1 MRALIVAVALAST
14 GSASAGPCAIHPLA
28 AHPMTANGTELPPG
42 GGVLVALGDV
52 ADWNAVS
59 QPDLTKTSWKFVD
72 GTKSTAPVIKLL
84 APGLAVF
91 EPPAGASS
99 IKLVDGTRIVATH
112 PRTTTAKPLLP
123 APVITAIDHVTSA
136 APMGPRQA
144 PRNTVTA
151 QLTGDRPDG
160 AVAIILF
167 AAGTPASWT
176 SAFSYSGPKGPLE
189 LWHTAGRCETAIPGL
204 VATQPGTKV
213 TAAWVD
219 ASGRLGARSKELVV
233 GSRIG
238 P

>member
-1 MRALIVAVALAST
+1 MRALIFAVAFAST
-14 GSASAGPCAIHPLA
+14 GTASAGPCAIRPLSP
-28 AHPMTANGTELPPG
+28 HPMTANGTELPPG
-42 GGVLVALGDV
+42 GGVLVSLSDMQ
-52 ADWNAVS
+52 DWNARG

-72 GTKSTAPVIKLL
+72 GRKASDPVIKIL
-84 APGLAVF
+84 APGLALF

-99 IKLVDGTRIVATH
+99 IKLVDGKRIVATH
-112 PRTTTAKPLLP
+112 PRTTTARRLLP

-136 APMGPRQA
+136 AIGPRQA
-144 PRNTVTA
+144 ARNTVTA
-151 QLTGDRPDG
+151 QLTGERPDG

-176 SAFSYSGPKGPLE
+176 SAFSYTGPKGSIE
-189 LWHTAGRCETAIPGL
+189 LWHTTGRCETAIPGL

-233 GSRIG
+233 GSRVG